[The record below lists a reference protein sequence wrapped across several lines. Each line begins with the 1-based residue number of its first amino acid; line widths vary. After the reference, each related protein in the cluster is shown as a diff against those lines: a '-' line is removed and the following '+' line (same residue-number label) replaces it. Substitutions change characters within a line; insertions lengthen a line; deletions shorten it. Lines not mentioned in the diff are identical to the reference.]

1 MCGPNTGVAF
11 LGRVTNHPSWPGA
24 QGFPRMW
31 DFLCQHEK
39 ILGRP
44 EQVDPSVG
52 PVDASH
58 HMGTH
63 SSCLFTAGHHST
75 WRLSLGTSK
84 EEERVGDKTH
94 LSHSFPCSA
103 VSPASLFTADE
114 LAPQSTGSSEARRSA
129 GRSVVR

>member
-44 EQVDPSVG
+44 EQVDPSAG
-52 PVDASH
+52 PADASH
-58 HMGTH
+58 QPQHVEGKPGDLKRGG
-63 SSCLFTAGHHST
+63 C
-75 WRLSLGTSK
+75 
-84 EEERVGDKTH
+84 VGDKTH
-94 LSHSFPCSA
+94 QSHSFPCST
-103 VSPASLFTADE
+103 VPPVPLFTADE
-114 LAPQSTGSSEARRSA
+114 PAPPTTGSSEA
-129 GRSVVR
+129 